1 MAQKKIT
8 ASDIGLYAFCPRAWT
23 LKQLGYKSGNLTRME
38 AGTVYHE
45 AFGRRLRLN
54 RTVRRALWVLLLLVL
69 TAAAALVIWRMGA

>member
-1 MAQKKIT
+1 
-8 ASDIGLYAFCPRAWT
+8 
-23 LKQLGYKSGNLTRME
+23 ME